1 MRSWLS
7 VLITDAE
14 SKKVFDI
21 PIAPSLYS
29 LSNKMDN
36 SLLAVRDINHKY
48 IVVEGI
54 SNLIDWERITGQE
67 LTLAENAKVALK
79 YLEHEKYEIV
89 ISDIYMQ
96 DMNGIELAKCIK
108 GKWPDVV
115 VILLSAY
122 EDFDYARKAIEAG
135 VFKYLLKPVIPEE
148 LEDAVNEAISQVKI
162 NEETKK
168 RIDHSQEVLEDYRR
182 ELKKN
187 LWKDILSGN
196 MRNEDEIFERFEKMN
211 MSKNISPIYVV
222 VYKTDDESMLYQNQV
237 AIDKVVSSCFEG
249 YIDTVFMDNYIV
261 ILLKKE
267 NAKSVLYAFGDLVKE
282 MFHFEVYMGEGKTV
296 KDLSTL
302 HMSVESAKYNI
313 QKNRANKKDE
323 PTQIVLAAVEMIRK
337 EIENV
342 DFNINTIAN
351 ALYLTPAYFSRVF
364 KRKMGMTCIDFIK
377 NYRINLAKEL
387 LQNTDLSIQQISEKT
402 GYATVYYFSQQFKQV
417 TGESPGSFRK
427 KRQKFDV

>member
-1 MRSWLS
+1 MYKTLFVDDER
-7 VLITDAE
+7 LI
-14 SKKVFDI
+14 
-21 PIAPSLYS
+21 
-29 LSNKMDN
+29 
-36 SLLAVRDINHKY
+36 R
-48 IVVEGI
+48 EGI

-282 MFHFEVYMGEGKTV
+282 MFHLKCIWVREKLLKIYQRFIC
-296 KDLSTL
+296 LL
-302 HMSVESAKYNI
+302 N
-313 QKNRANKKDE
+313 Q
-323 PTQIVLAAVEMIRK
+323 Q
-337 EIENV
+337 
-342 DFNINTIAN
+342 NTI
-351 ALYLTPAYFSRVF
+351 SKKIEQI
-364 KRKMGMTCIDFIK
+364 KRMNQHKLF
-377 NYRINLAKEL
+377 L
-387 LQNTDLSIQQISEKT
+387 LLLK
-402 GYATVYYFSQQFKQV
+402 
-417 TGESPGSFRK
+417 
-427 KRQKFDV
+427 

>member
-1 MRSWLS
+1 MYKTLFVDDER
-7 VLITDAE
+7 LI
-14 SKKVFDI
+14 
-21 PIAPSLYS
+21 
-29 LSNKMDN
+29 
-36 SLLAVRDINHKY
+36 R
-48 IVVEGI
+48 EGI

-67 LTLAENAKVALK
+67 LTLADNAKVALK
-79 YLEHEKYEIV
+79 YLEHEKCEIV

-108 GKWPDVV
+108 EKWPDVV

-222 VYKTDDESMLYQNQV
+222 VYETDDETMLYQNQV
-237 AIDKVVSSCFEG
+237 AIDKVVFSCFEG

-282 MFHFEVYMGEGKTV
+282 MFHFEVHMGEEKVV

-364 KRKMGMTCIDFIK
+364 KRKMGMTCKDFIK
-377 NYRINLAKEL
+377 NYRIDLAKEL

-427 KRQKFDV
+427 KRQKSDV

>member
-1 MRSWLS
+1 MYKTLFVDDER
-7 VLITDAE
+7 LI
-14 SKKVFDI
+14 
-21 PIAPSLYS
+21 
-29 LSNKMDN
+29 
-36 SLLAVRDINHKY
+36 R
-48 IVVEGI
+48 EGI
-54 SNLIDWERITGQE
+54 SNLIDSERITGQE

-196 MRNEDEIFERFEKMN
+196 MCNEDEIFERFEKMN

>member
-1 MRSWLS
+1 MYKTLFVDDER
-7 VLITDAE
+7 LI
-14 SKKVFDI
+14 
-21 PIAPSLYS
+21 
-29 LSNKMDN
+29 
-36 SLLAVRDINHKY
+36 R
-48 IVVEGI
+48 EGI

-79 YLEHEKYEIV
+79 YLEHGKYEIV

>member
-1 MRSWLS
+1 MYKTLFVDDER
-7 VLITDAE
+7 LI
-14 SKKVFDI
+14 
-21 PIAPSLYS
+21 
-29 LSNKMDN
+29 
-36 SLLAVRDINHKY
+36 R
-48 IVVEGI
+48 EGI

-211 MSKNISPIYVV
+211 MLKNISPIYVV

>member
-1 MRSWLS
+1 MYKTLFVDDER
-7 VLITDAE
+7 LI
-14 SKKVFDI
+14 
-21 PIAPSLYS
+21 
-29 LSNKMDN
+29 
-36 SLLAVRDINHKY
+36 R
-48 IVVEGI
+48 EGI

-211 MSKNISPIYVV
+211 MSKNISPIYAV

>member
-1 MRSWLS
+1 MYKTLFVDDER
-7 VLITDAE
+7 LI
-14 SKKVFDI
+14 
-21 PIAPSLYS
+21 
-29 LSNKMDN
+29 
-36 SLLAVRDINHKY
+36 R
-48 IVVEGI
+48 EGI

-282 MFHFEVYMGEGKTV
+282 MFHFEVYMGEEKTV

>member
-1 MRSWLS
+1 MYKTLFVDDER
-7 VLITDAE
+7 LI
-14 SKKVFDI
+14 
-21 PIAPSLYS
+21 
-29 LSNKMDN
+29 
-36 SLLAVRDINHKY
+36 R
-48 IVVEGI
+48 EGI

>member
-1 MRSWLS
+1 MYKTLFVDDER
-7 VLITDAE
+7 LI
-14 SKKVFDI
+14 
-21 PIAPSLYS
+21 
-29 LSNKMDN
+29 
-36 SLLAVRDINHKY
+36 R
-48 IVVEGI
+48 EGI

-108 GKWPDVV
+108 EKWPDVV

-182 ELKKN
+182 ELKKS

-196 MRNEDEIFERFEKMN
+196 MRNEDEILERFEKMN
-211 MSKNISPIYVV
+211 MPKNISPIYVV
-222 VYKTDDESMLYQNQV
+222 VYETDDETMLYQNQV
-237 AIDKVVSSCFEG
+237 AIDRVVSSCFEG
-249 YIDTVFMDNYIV
+249 YIDTVFMDDYIV

-282 MFHFEVYMGEGKTV
+282 MFHFEVYMGEGKIV

-302 HMSVESAKYNI
+302 HISVESAKYNI

-364 KRKMGMTCIDFIK
+364 KRKMGMTCKDFIK
-377 NYRINLAKEL
+377 NYRIDLAKEL

-417 TGESPGSFRK
+417 TGESPGNFRK
-427 KRQKFDV
+427 KRQKSDV

>member
-1 MRSWLS
+1 MYKTLFVDDER
-7 VLITDAE
+7 LI
-14 SKKVFDI
+14 
-21 PIAPSLYS
+21 
-29 LSNKMDN
+29 
-36 SLLAVRDINHKY
+36 R
-48 IVVEGI
+48 EGI

-135 VFKYLLKPVIPEE
+135 FFKYLLKPVIPEE

-222 VYKTDDESMLYQNQV
+222 VYNTDDESMLYQNQV

>member
-1 MRSWLS
+1 MYKTLFVDDER
-7 VLITDAE
+7 LI
-14 SKKVFDI
+14 
-21 PIAPSLYS
+21 
-29 LSNKMDN
+29 
-36 SLLAVRDINHKY
+36 R
-48 IVVEGI
+48 EGI

-351 ALYLTPAYFSRVF
+351 ALYLTPVYFSRVF

-387 LQNTDLSIQQISEKT
+387 LKNTDLSIQQISEKT

>member
-1 MRSWLS
+1 MYKTLFVDDER
-7 VLITDAE
+7 LI
-14 SKKVFDI
+14 
-21 PIAPSLYS
+21 
-29 LSNKMDN
+29 
-36 SLLAVRDINHKY
+36 R
-48 IVVEGI
+48 EGI

-282 MFHFEVYMGEGKTV
+282 MFHFEVYMGEGKSV

>member
-1 MRSWLS
+1 MYKTLFVDDER
-7 VLITDAE
+7 LI
-14 SKKVFDI
+14 
-21 PIAPSLYS
+21 
-29 LSNKMDN
+29 
-36 SLLAVRDINHKY
+36 R
-48 IVVEGI
+48 EGI

-387 LQNTDLSIQQISEKT
+387 LQNTDLSI
-402 GYATVYYFSQQFKQV
+402 
-417 TGESPGSFRK
+417 
-427 KRQKFDV
+427 

>member
-1 MRSWLS
+1 MYKTLFVDDER
-7 VLITDAE
+7 LI
-14 SKKVFDI
+14 
-21 PIAPSLYS
+21 
-29 LSNKMDN
+29 
-36 SLLAVRDINHKY
+36 R
-48 IVVEGI
+48 EGI

-67 LTLAENAKVALK
+67 LTLADNAKVALK

-108 GKWPDVV
+108 EKWPDVV

-168 RIDHSQEVLEDYRR
+168 RIDYSQEVLEDYRR
-182 ELKKN
+182 ELKKS

-196 MRNEDEIFERFEKMN
+196 VRNEDEILERFEKMN

-222 VYKTDDESMLYQNQV
+222 VYETDDETMLYQNQV

-261 ILLKKE
+261 ILLEKE

-282 MFHFEVYMGEGKTV
+282 MFHFEVYMGEGKIV

>member
-1 MRSWLS
+1 MYKTLFVDDER
-7 VLITDAE
+7 LI
-14 SKKVFDI
+14 
-21 PIAPSLYS
+21 
-29 LSNKMDN
+29 
-36 SLLAVRDINHKY
+36 R
-48 IVVEGI
+48 EGI

-108 GKWPDVV
+108 EKWPDVV

-182 ELKKN
+182 ELKKS

-196 MRNEDEIFERFEKMN
+196 MRNEDEILERFEKMN
-211 MSKNISPIYVV
+211 MPKNISPIYVV
-222 VYKTDDESMLYQNQV
+222 VYETDDETMLYQNQV
-237 AIDKVVSSCFEG
+237 AIDRVVSSCFES
-249 YIDTVFMDNYIV
+249 YIDTVFMDDYIV

-282 MFHFEVYMGEGKTV
+282 MFHFEVYMGEGKIV

-302 HMSVESAKYNI
+302 HISVESAKYNI

-323 PTQIVLAAVEMIRK
+323 PTQIVLAAVEMIR
-337 EIENV
+337 
-342 DFNINTIAN
+342 
-351 ALYLTPAYFSRVF
+351 
-364 KRKMGMTCIDFIK
+364 
-377 NYRINLAKEL
+377 
-387 LQNTDLSIQQISEKT
+387 
-402 GYATVYYFSQQFKQV
+402 
-417 TGESPGSFRK
+417 
-427 KRQKFDV
+427 

>member
-1 MRSWLS
+1 MYKTLFVDDER
-7 VLITDAE
+7 LI
-14 SKKVFDI
+14 
-21 PIAPSLYS
+21 
-29 LSNKMDN
+29 
-36 SLLAVRDINHKY
+36 R
-48 IVVEGI
+48 EGI

-115 VILLSAY
+115 VIFLSAY
-122 EDFDYARKAIEAG
+122 EYFDYARKAIEAG

-168 RIDHSQEVLEDYRR
+168 RIDHSQEVLEDYQR

>member
-1 MRSWLS
+1 MYKTLFVDDER
-7 VLITDAE
+7 LI
-14 SKKVFDI
+14 
-21 PIAPSLYS
+21 
-29 LSNKMDN
+29 
-36 SLLAVRDINHKY
+36 R
-48 IVVEGI
+48 EGI

-168 RIDHSQEVLEDYRR
+168 RIDHSQDVLEDYRR

>member
-1 MRSWLS
+1 MYKTLFVDDER
-7 VLITDAE
+7 LI
-14 SKKVFDI
+14 
-21 PIAPSLYS
+21 
-29 LSNKMDN
+29 
-36 SLLAVRDINHKY
+36 R
-48 IVVEGI
+48 EGI

-351 ALYLTPAYFSRVF
+351 ALYLTPAYFFRVF

>member
-1 MRSWLS
+1 MYKTLFVDDER
-7 VLITDAE
+7 LI
-14 SKKVFDI
+14 
-21 PIAPSLYS
+21 
-29 LSNKMDN
+29 
-36 SLLAVRDINHKY
+36 R
-48 IVVEGI
+48 EGI

-196 MRNEDEIFERFEKMN
+196 MCNEDEIFERFEKMN

-351 ALYLTPAYFSRVF
+351 ALYLTPVYFSRVF

>member
-1 MRSWLS
+1 MYKTLFVDDER
-7 VLITDAE
+7 LI
-14 SKKVFDI
+14 
-21 PIAPSLYS
+21 
-29 LSNKMDN
+29 
-36 SLLAVRDINHKY
+36 R
-48 IVVEGI
+48 EGI

-196 MRNEDEIFERFEKMN
+196 MCNEDEIFERFEKMN

-351 ALYLTPAYFSRVF
+351 ALYLAPAYFSRVF

>member
-1 MRSWLS
+1 MYKTLFVDDER
-7 VLITDAE
+7 LI
-14 SKKVFDI
+14 
-21 PIAPSLYS
+21 
-29 LSNKMDN
+29 
-36 SLLAVRDINHKY
+36 R
-48 IVVEGI
+48 EGI

-108 GKWPDVV
+108 EKWPDVV

-182 ELKKN
+182 ELKKS

-196 MRNEDEIFERFEKMN
+196 MRNEDEILERFEKMN
-211 MSKNISPIYVV
+211 MPKNISPIYVV
-222 VYKTDDESMLYQNQV
+222 VYETDDETMLYQNQV
-237 AIDKVVSSCFEG
+237 AIDRVVSSCFEG
-249 YIDTVFMDNYIV
+249 YIDTVFMDDYIV

-282 MFHFEVYMGEGKTV
+282 MFHFEVYMGEGKVV

-302 HMSVESAKYNI
+302 HISVESAKYNI
-313 QKNRANKKDE
+313 QKNRADKKDE

-364 KRKMGMTCIDFIK
+364 KRKMGMTCKDFIK
-377 NYRINLAKEL
+377 NYRIDLAKEL

-427 KRQKFDV
+427 KRQKSDV

>member
-1 MRSWLS
+1 MYKTLFVDDER
-7 VLITDAE
+7 LI
-14 SKKVFDI
+14 
-21 PIAPSLYS
+21 
-29 LSNKMDN
+29 
-36 SLLAVRDINHKY
+36 R
-48 IVVEGI
+48 EGI

-168 RIDHSQEVLEDYRR
+168 RIDHSQEVLEDYRC

-261 ILLKKE
+261 ILLIKE

>member
-1 MRSWLS
+1 MYKTLFVDDER
-7 VLITDAE
+7 LI
-14 SKKVFDI
+14 
-21 PIAPSLYS
+21 
-29 LSNKMDN
+29 
-36 SLLAVRDINHKY
+36 R
-48 IVVEGI
+48 EGI

-108 GKWPDVV
+108 EKWPDVV

-182 ELKKN
+182 ELKKS

-196 MRNEDEIFERFEKMN
+196 MRNEDEILERFKKMN
-211 MSKNISPIYVV
+211 MQKNISPIYVV
-222 VYKTDDESMLYQNQV
+222 VYKTDDETMLYQNQV
-237 AIDKVVSSCFEG
+237 EIGKVVSSCFEG
-249 YIDTVFMDNYIV
+249 YIDAVFMDNYIV

-267 NAKSVLYAFGDLVKE
+267 NAKSVLYAFVDLVKE
-282 MFHFEVYMGEGKTV
+282 MFHFEMYMGEGKEV

-302 HMSVESAKYNI
+302 HVSVEAAKYNI
-313 QKNRANKKDE
+313 QKNRAIKKDE

-364 KRKMGMTCIDFIK
+364 KRKMGMTCKDFIK

-417 TGESPGSFRK
+417 TGESPGNFRK

>member
-1 MRSWLS
+1 MYKTLFVDDER
-7 VLITDAE
+7 LI
-14 SKKVFDI
+14 
-21 PIAPSLYS
+21 
-29 LSNKMDN
+29 
-36 SLLAVRDINHKY
+36 R
-48 IVVEGI
+48 EGI

-168 RIDHSQEVLEDYRR
+168 RIDHFQEVLEDYRR

>member
-1 MRSWLS
+1 MYKTLFVDDER
-7 VLITDAE
+7 LI
-14 SKKVFDI
+14 
-21 PIAPSLYS
+21 
-29 LSNKMDN
+29 
-36 SLLAVRDINHKY
+36 R
-48 IVVEGI
+48 EGI

-67 LTLAENAKVALK
+67 LTLVENAKVALK

>member
-1 MRSWLS
+1 MYKTLFVDDER
-7 VLITDAE
+7 LI
-14 SKKVFDI
+14 
-21 PIAPSLYS
+21 
-29 LSNKMDN
+29 
-36 SLLAVRDINHKY
+36 R
-48 IVVEGI
+48 EGI

-135 VFKYLLKPVIPEE
+135 VFKYLLKPVIP
-148 LEDAVNEAISQVKI
+148 
-162 NEETKK
+162 
-168 RIDHSQEVLEDYRR
+168 EVLEDYRR

>member
-1 MRSWLS
+1 MYKTLFVDDER
-7 VLITDAE
+7 LI
-14 SKKVFDI
+14 
-21 PIAPSLYS
+21 
-29 LSNKMDN
+29 
-36 SLLAVRDINHKY
+36 R
-48 IVVEGI
+48 EGI

-79 YLEHEKYEIV
+79 YLEHEKYEIL

>member
-1 MRSWLS
+1 MYKTLFVDDER
-7 VLITDAE
+7 LI
-14 SKKVFDI
+14 
-21 PIAPSLYS
+21 
-29 LSNKMDN
+29 
-36 SLLAVRDINHKY
+36 R
-48 IVVEGI
+48 EGI

-108 GKWPDVV
+108 EKWPDVV

>member
-1 MRSWLS
+1 MYKTLFVDDER
-7 VLITDAE
+7 LI
-14 SKKVFDI
+14 
-21 PIAPSLYS
+21 
-29 LSNKMDN
+29 
-36 SLLAVRDINHKY
+36 R
-48 IVVEGI
+48 EGI

-108 GKWPDVV
+108 EKWPDVV

-211 MSKNISPIYVV
+211 MSKNILPIYVV
-222 VYKTDDESMLYQNQV
+222 VYETDDETMLYQNQV
-237 AIDKVVSSCFEG
+237 AIDKVVFSCFEG

-282 MFHFEVYMGEGKTV
+282 MFHFEVYMGEGKVV

-313 QKNRANKKDE
+313 KKNRANKKDE

-364 KRKMGMTCIDFIK
+364 KRKMGMTCKDFIK

>member
-1 MRSWLS
+1 MYKTLFVDDER
-7 VLITDAE
+7 LI
-14 SKKVFDI
+14 
-21 PIAPSLYS
+21 
-29 LSNKMDN
+29 
-36 SLLAVRDINHKY
+36 R
-48 IVVEGI
+48 EGI

-387 LQNTDLSIQQISEKT
+387 LQNTDLSIQQMSEKT

>member
-1 MRSWLS
+1 MYKTLFVDDER
-7 VLITDAE
+7 LI
-14 SKKVFDI
+14 
-21 PIAPSLYS
+21 
-29 LSNKMDN
+29 
-36 SLLAVRDINHKY
+36 R
-48 IVVEGI
+48 EGI

-387 LQNTDLSIQQISEKT
+387 LQNTDLSIQQISEKI

>member
-1 MRSWLS
+1 MYKTLFVDDER
-7 VLITDAE
+7 LI
-14 SKKVFDI
+14 
-21 PIAPSLYS
+21 
-29 LSNKMDN
+29 
-36 SLLAVRDINHKY
+36 R
-48 IVVEGI
+48 EGI

-364 KRKMGMTCIDFIK
+364 KRKMEMTCIDFIK

>member
-1 MRSWLS
+1 MYKTLFVDDER
-7 VLITDAE
+7 LI
-14 SKKVFDI
+14 
-21 PIAPSLYS
+21 
-29 LSNKMDN
+29 
-36 SLLAVRDINHKY
+36 R
-48 IVVEGI
+48 EGI

-282 MFHFEVYMGEGKTV
+282 MFHFEVYMDEGKTV

-387 LQNTDLSIQQISEKT
+387 LKNTDLSIQQISEKT
-402 GYATVYYFSQQFKQV
+402 GYVTVYYFSQQFKQV

>member
-1 MRSWLS
+1 MYKTLFVDDER
-7 VLITDAE
+7 LI
-14 SKKVFDI
+14 
-21 PIAPSLYS
+21 
-29 LSNKMDN
+29 
-36 SLLAVRDINHKY
+36 R
-48 IVVEGI
+48 EGI

-282 MFHFEVYMGEGKTV
+282 MFHFEVYMGERKTV

>member
-1 MRSWLS
+1 MYKTLFVDDER
-7 VLITDAE
+7 LI
-14 SKKVFDI
+14 
-21 PIAPSLYS
+21 
-29 LSNKMDN
+29 
-36 SLLAVRDINHKY
+36 R
-48 IVVEGI
+48 EGI

-417 TGESPGSFRK
+417 TGESPGSFRR

>member
-1 MRSWLS
+1 MYKTLFVDDER
-7 VLITDAE
+7 LI
-14 SKKVFDI
+14 
-21 PIAPSLYS
+21 
-29 LSNKMDN
+29 
-36 SLLAVRDINHKY
+36 R
-48 IVVEGI
+48 EGI

-108 GKWPDVV
+108 EKWPDVV

-182 ELKKN
+182 ELKKS

-196 MRNEDEIFERFEKMN
+196 MRNEDEILERFEKMN
-211 MSKNISPIYVV
+211 MPKNISPIYVV
-222 VYKTDDESMLYQNQV
+222 VYETDDETMLYQNQV
-237 AIDKVVSSCFEG
+237 AIDRVVSSCFEG
-249 YIDTVFMDNYIV
+249 YIDTVFMDDYIV

-282 MFHFEVYMGEGKTV
+282 MFHFEVYMGEEKVV

-302 HMSVESAKYNI
+302 HISVESAKYNI
-313 QKNRANKKDE
+313 QKNRADKKDE

-364 KRKMGMTCIDFIK
+364 KRKMGMTCKDFIK
-377 NYRINLAKEL
+377 NYRIDLAKEL

-427 KRQKFDV
+427 KRQKSDV

>member
-1 MRSWLS
+1 MYKILFVDDER
-7 VLITDAE
+7 LI
-14 SKKVFDI
+14 
-21 PIAPSLYS
+21 
-29 LSNKMDN
+29 
-36 SLLAVRDINHKY
+36 R
-48 IVVEGI
+48 EGI
-54 SNLIDWERITGQE
+54 SNLIDWEQIAGQE
-67 LTLAENAKVALK
+67 LILAENAKVALE
-79 YLEHEKYEIV
+79 YLEQEKYEIV

-108 GKWPDVV
+108 EKWPDIV

-148 LEDAVNEAISQVKI
+148 LEDAVNEAISYVKI
-162 NEETKK
+162 HEETKK
-168 RIDHSQEVLEDYRR
+168 RIDYSQEVLEDYRR
-182 ELKKN
+182 ELKKG

-196 MRNEDEIFERFEKMN
+196 MRNEDEILERFNKMDIPQ
-211 MSKNISPIYVV
+211 NISPIYVV
-222 VYKTDDESMLYQNQV
+222 VYETDDKSMFRQNQV
-237 AIDKVVSSCFEG
+237 EIDKVVSGYFEG
-249 YIDTVFMDNYIV
+249 YLDAIFVDNYIV

-267 NAKSVLYAFGDLVKE
+267 NEKSILYGFSDLVKE
-282 MFHFEVYMGEGKTV
+282 MFHFEMYMGEGKVV

-302 HMSVESAKYNI
+302 HVSVESAKYNI

-323 PTQIVLAAVEMIRK
+323 PTQIVFAAVEMIRK

-342 DFNINTIAN
+342 NFNINTIAN
-351 ALYLTPAYFSRVF
+351 ELYLTPAYFSRVF
-364 KRKMGMTCIDFIK
+364 KRKMGMTCMEFIK

-417 TGESPGSFRK
+417 TGESPGNFRK

>member
-1 MRSWLS
+1 MYKTLFVDDER
-7 VLITDAE
+7 LI
-14 SKKVFDI
+14 
-21 PIAPSLYS
+21 
-29 LSNKMDN
+29 
-36 SLLAVRDINHKY
+36 R
-48 IVVEGI
+48 EGI

-168 RIDHSQEVLEDYRR
+168 RIDHSQEVLEDYRP
-182 ELKKN
+182 EIKKN

-196 MRNEDEIFERFEKMN
+196 MCNEDEIFERFEKMN